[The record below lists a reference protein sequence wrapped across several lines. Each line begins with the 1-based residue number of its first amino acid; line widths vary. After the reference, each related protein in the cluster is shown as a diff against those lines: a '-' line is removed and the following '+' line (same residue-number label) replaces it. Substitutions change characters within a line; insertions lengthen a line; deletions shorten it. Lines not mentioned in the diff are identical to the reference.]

1 LAVKVRLTA
10 EARGADVGAGVAA
23 PPPVEVAGGFVAATE
38 AATVEVGPSVGVLGA
53 AVAVTA
59 VAVGAEVGLETPAV
73 AIAADAVGPGFESPP
88 PQAESRQVRM
98 SPTTAT
104 QEKRLVIELPTNE
117 TGR

>member
-73 AIAADAVGPGFESPP
+73 AIAAGAVGSGFESP

-98 SPTTAT
+98 SPTAAT
-104 QEKRLVIELPTNE
+104 QEKRLVIELRTNE
-117 TGR
+117 TGQ